1 MADSMAHLGGV
12 INKGSQFIAKIDTKE
27 SGTRFYILGPVR
39 DEEQQAAQDLSS
51 IRAAAD
57 GYLPRSS
64 GMKAMQLAA
73 KHLRDE
79 AKAMP
84 SGSIEKV
91 DGRFIAMIDTNHSG
105 PVRDDKQQAAQDL
118 SAIRAAADG
127 EATRPA
133 KLQAMQLAAKHLRD
147 AAKATARGGIK
158 AAGAGSYFAR
168 LEYVED
174 SEKKAIIGPRRA
186 TERRAKAD
194 LAMLRGA
201 ALGHAAW
208 ADGICVAAMKAKALA
223 LMEGAEKEARVA
235 MGIDQYLY
243 QRMAH
248 KVEDSDPET
257 DGDDDDGAPDAYDYS
272 DPKVLEKC
280 LAQPPVP
287 KKGPTQ
293 PPRDADEATARLAC
307 FRATQETPDA
317 LRVLLSARA
326 DPNAV
331 AGEGDHPPLWR
342 VMRYAHNHH
351 VHDMR
356 DMLIESGAA
365 NGEVELGRWEDRLN
379 IDRVEP
385 KFMREFHR
393 SAVLFRLIF
402 QNLSVFLCSEMSPQ
416 EPGEIEQATNIISL
430 TQGRS

>member
-105 PVRDDKQQAAQDL
+105 PVRDDKQQATQDL

-158 AAGAGSYFAR
+158 AAGAGAHFAR
-168 LEYVED
+168 
-174 SEKKAIIGPRRA
+174 
-186 TERRAKAD
+186 
-194 LAMLRGA
+194 M
-201 ALGHAAW
+201 
-208 ADGICVAAMKAKALA
+208 
-223 LMEGAEKEARVA
+223 
-235 MGIDQYLY
+235 
-243 QRMAH
+243 
-248 KVEDSDPET
+248 
-257 DGDDDDGAPDAYDYS
+257 
-272 DPKVLEKC
+272 
-280 LAQPPVP
+280 
-287 KKGPTQ
+287 
-293 PPRDADEATARLAC
+293 
-307 FRATQETPDA
+307 
-317 LRVLLSARA
+317 
-326 DPNAV
+326 
-331 AGEGDHPPLWR
+331 
-342 VMRYAHNHH
+342 
-351 VHDMR
+351 
-356 DMLIESGAA
+356 
-365 NGEVELGRWEDRLN
+365 
-379 IDRVEP
+379 
-385 KFMREFHR
+385 
-393 SAVLFRLIF
+393 
-402 QNLSVFLCSEMSPQ
+402 
-416 EPGEIEQATNIISL
+416 
-430 TQGRS
+430 

>member
-1 MADSMAHLGGV
+1 MEL
-12 INKGSQFIAKIDTKE
+12 KP
-27 SGTRFYILGPVR
+27 LPV
-39 DEEQQAAQDLSS
+39 EE
-51 IRAAAD
+51 
-57 GYLPRSS
+57 PRKSS
-64 GMKAMQLAA
+64 G
-73 KHLRDE
+73 RV
-79 AKAMP
+79 P
-84 SGSIEKV
+84 SRVYSTSTTPK
-91 DGRFIAMIDTNHSG
+91 RKKIA
-105 PVRDDKQQAAQDL
+105 
-118 SAIRAAADG
+118 
-127 EATRPA
+127 
-133 KLQAMQLAAKHLRD
+133 
-147 AAKATARGGIK
+147 
-158 AAGAGSYFAR
+158 
-168 LEYVED
+168 
-174 SEKKAIIGPRRA
+174 GPRRS
-186 TERRAKAD
+186 TERRAQAD

-201 ALGHAAW
+201 ALGHSSW

-223 LMEGAEKEARVA
+223 LTEGADKEARVA
-235 MGIDQYLY
+235 MGIDQYLH

-248 KVEDSDPET
+248 KVEDSDPDT
-257 DGDDDDGAPDAYDYS
+257 DGDDAGDGASDDYDYS
-272 DPKVLEKC
+272 DPKVLEKTTP
-280 LAQPPVP
+280 PPVP
-287 KKGPTQ
+287 KKGSTQ
-293 PPRDADEATARLAC
+293 PPRDAADATARLAC
-307 FRATQETPDA
+307 FRATQETPEA

-356 DMLIESGAA
+356 EMLIESGAA

-402 QNLSVFLCSEMSPQ
+402 QTLFLFLCSEMSPQ